1 MFSIS
6 HCPCQQQPYH
16 PELRSTVL
24 TLLAIVSVVA
34 CLACVGIE
42 ESDVSCDKLN
52 KARCL
57 RLRLRFL

>member
-1 MFSIS
+1 M
-6 HCPCQQQPYH
+6 
-16 PELRSTVL
+16 L

-42 ESDVSCDKLN
+42 EPDVSCEQLN